1 MDAPDTV
8 TDAIAHLRRTGYE
21 ADFDLVDGH
30 LRADG
35 GHRTCPVADADV
47 EQLFRF
53 EGPSDPGDEMVVLG
67 LLDPVSGL
75 RGVLVSGFGPSA
87 DPDVF
92 EHLSGLTSRHAPV
105 TGTAPSVAVPADAVS
120 ADAAPADAAP
130 PAPAT
135 ASHDLGH
142 FRESYTVA
150 ELHRSDQA
158 DDPLVQFRRWWD
170 EWIATPRYD
179 AAACVLAT
187 ASAEGRPSA
196 RYLLCRAF
204 GPAGFD
210 LFTNLESRKASD
222 LRDNPWASLVFG
234 WLEVNRQVRIEGR
247 VEPLDAAANDA
258 YWASRPLG
266 SRIGALAS
274 DQSRPL
280 TGRADLDR
288 RVAELC
294 ERFGLT
300 GDEAPAVAPDIPRP
314 ARWGGFRLVPDRL
327 EFWQGR
333 PDRLHYRF
341 AYDRRADGWTI
352 TRLAP

>member
-8 TDAIAHLRRTGYE
+8 TDAIALLRRTGYE

-75 RGVLVSGFGPSA
+75 RGVLVSAFGPSA

-105 TGTAPSVAVPADAVS
+105 SGSPTGPVPAAT
-120 ADAAPADAAP
+120 PADPTPTAS
-130 PAPAT
+130 T
-135 ASHDLGH
+135 SASHDLGH

-150 ELHRSDQA
+150 ELHRADLA
-158 DDPLVQFRRWWD
+158 DDPLVQFRRWWED
-170 EWIATPRYD
+170 WIATPRYD

-210 LFTNLESRKASD
+210 VFTNLESRKASD

-234 WLEVNRQVRIEGR
+234 WLEVNRQVRVEGR

-280 TGRADLDR
+280 AGRADLDR
-288 RVAELC
+288 RVAELRD
-294 ERFGLT
+294 RFGLT
-300 GDEAPAVAPDIPRP
+300 GDAAADAASEIPRP
-314 ARWGGFRLVPDRL
+314 ARWGGFRLVPDRV

-333 PDRLHYRF
+333 PDRLHDRF
-341 AYDRRADGWTI
+341 AYDRQADGWII

>member
-1 MDAPDTV
+1 MDSPDTV
-8 TDAIAHLRRTGYE
+8 TDAITLLRHQAYE
-21 ADFDLVDGH
+21 ADFQLVDGH
-30 LRADG
+30 LRAE
-35 GHRTCPVADADV
+35 GHQQSCSVADAVV

-67 LLDPVSGL
+67 LFDPVAKV
-75 RGVLVSGFGPSA
+75 RGVLVSAFGSSA
-87 DPDVF
+87 DPAVF
-92 EHLSGLTSRHAPV
+92 EHLSGLTARHLPV
-105 TGTAPSVAVPADAVS
+105 TASAVANSAGPDPTVAEPIVADGTEPVGP
-120 ADAAPADAAP
+120 
-130 PAPAT
+130 T
-135 ASHDLGH
+135 SHDLGH

-150 ELHRSDQA
+150 ELHRA
-158 DDPLVQFRRWWD
+158 DLAADPVVQFRRWWD
-170 EWIATPRYD
+170 DWTATPRFD

-210 LFTNLESRKASD
+210 LFTNLESRKARD
-222 LRDNPWASLVFG
+222 LAQNPWASLVFG
-234 WLEVNRQVRIEGR
+234 WLEMNRQVRLEGK

-258 YWASRPLG
+258 YWASRPIG

-280 TGRADLDR
+280 DGRADLDR
-288 RVAELC
+288 RVAELR
-294 ERFGLT
+294 ERYRLDDPTAT
-300 GDEAPAVAPDIPRP
+300 GAAPEIARP
-314 ARWGGFRLVPDRL
+314 ARWGGFRLVPDRV

-333 PDRLHYRF
+333 PDRLHDRF
-341 AYDRRADGWTI
+341 AYERQGDGWTV